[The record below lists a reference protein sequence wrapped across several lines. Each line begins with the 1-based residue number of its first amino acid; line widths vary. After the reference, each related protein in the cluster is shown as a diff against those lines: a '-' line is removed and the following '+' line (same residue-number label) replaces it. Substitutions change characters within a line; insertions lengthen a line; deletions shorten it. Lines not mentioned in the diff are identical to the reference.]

1 MSFVC
6 SNPATKQPTEI
17 LTSAANC
24 IEHCSI
30 DSASY
35 LGDALITKIVALTP
49 VIGVLTV
56 GSAIFASHNSRAM
69 TACIGSCE

>member
-1 MSFVC
+1 
-6 SNPATKQPTEI
+6 
-17 LTSAANC
+17 
-24 IEHCSI
+24 
-30 DSASY
+30 
-35 LGDALITKIVALTP
+35 VALTL